1 MPTIISEMNLEDMI
15 LAYLRDKQGYE
26 EGTTNDYVKDYA
38 LDTERVKR
46 FLLSTQKKKVE
57 NTGCFANEF
66 SERKFFTELA
76 RQLSNRGVTDVLR
89 KGFRFISELFDLYYP
104 LPSELNPTAQ
114 ELYQK
119 NIFCITKELAYSK
132 ENDNR
137 IDLMVSLNGLP
148 LITMELKNHYTGQTV
163 ENAVK
168 QYQDDR
174 DPKDPLLAPKRCA
187 VHFAVDDDDIK
198 MCTWLCG
205 KGSWFLSFNKG
216 LNGGAGNPV
225 NPNGVRTAYLWEEIL
240 SKESLSDII
249 ENYAQVVKRL
259 DPKTNTEKVSVVWPR
274 YHQLDC
280 VRKLLA
286 ETKAKGVGQKF
297 LIQHSAGSGKSNSI
311 TWLAYQLVGL
321 LDGTQALLDSVIV
334 VTDRINLDTQIRNN
348 IVAFKRLQNLVA
360 WADSAESLRD
370 HLASGKKIIITIVHK
385 FPFILDAIG
394 TELQHK
400 RFGIIIDEAHSSQN
414 GSLSAKMNIALGG
427 HAGDDEMDMEER
439 LAEIIEGRK
448 MVKNANYYAFTATPK
463 NKTLQMFG
471 TPYPKPDGE
480 IEHRP
485 FHEYTTPLP
494 KTIAVFGTPTDKG
507 KKCFHTYSMRQA
519 IEEGFIMDVL
529 AHYTTYNSYYKIIK
543 AIEEDPEFD
552 KKQAAKKLRAFVE
565 SQPETIKQKASIIV
579 EHFHTQV
586 IDKGKVG
593 GQARAMVVTS
603 SIMRAIEF
611 YYEIMRLL
619 EERKSPY
626 KAIVAFSGSKEYG
639 GKSVTEADINGFP
652 SKDIEENMEHDPYRI
667 LVVAD
672 KFQTGYDQPL
682 LHTMYVDKVLTDVK
696 AVQTLSRLNRCH
708 PKKRDTFVLDFCNE
722 AENIQQSFQRFYKTT
737 ILSKETDPNKLN
749 DLITEIE
756 EANIYSEDDVR
767 ELNEK
772 YWGWAARE
780 TLDPIINKAVDKFKA
795 LDDNAKIRCK
805 SSMKSFCRTYPF
817 IAAVMPYKSVEWE
830 MLNTYYALLVSKLPK
845 LKTEDF
851 TEGLIEAIDFDQYRL
866 IKNEEK
872 KIELENKNTEIEP
885 IPVGG
890 PKAPQE
896 PEMAKLSDI
905 LDNFNSINWQNIEL
919 AKKQLDELP
928 ERLVS
933 DKSFV
938 NAAKNSNKETAM
950 QQCAASLMMIVA
962 QMLSENTEFCRNYL
976 DNPDF
981 MNFINQRVFES
992 VYKDLTAKLHR
1003 VEDDKDVRN
1012 YIFDRLQM
1020 DSSLSD
1026 MQIASEVVAK
1036 FGEKY
1041 GGMTANNWRHIIE
1054 DYTSMI
1060 RFANQRPAKE
1070 ISLKLKEA
1078 ASPEKE
1084 EE

>member
-1 MPTIISEMNLEDMI
+1 MPTNVSEKQLETI
-15 LAYLRDKQGYE
+15 LVSYLRDVQKYE
-26 EGTTNDYVKDYA
+26 EGVTDDYNKDYA
-38 LDTERVKR
+38 LDTARVKR
-46 FLLSTQKKKVE
+46 FLISTQKRKVE
-57 NTGCFANEF
+57 NTACFANEITERRFF
-66 SERKFFTELA
+66 SELA
-76 RQLSNRGVTDVLR
+76 KQLANRGVTDVLR
-89 KGFRFISELFDLYYP
+89 KGFRFISELFDMYYP

-114 ELYQK
+114 ELYK
-119 NIFCITKELAYSK
+119 ENIFCVTRQLFYSK
-132 ENDNR
+132 ENQNS
-137 IDLMVSLNGLP
+137 IDVMISLNGLP
-148 LITMELKNHYTGQTV
+148 LMTLELKNHYTGQTV

-168 QYQDDR
+168 QYQTER
-174 DPKDPLLAPKRCA
+174 NPNDPLLAPKRCA
-187 VHFAVDDDDIK
+187 VHMAVDDDDIK
-198 MCTWLCG
+198 MCTWLSG
-205 KGSWFLSFNKG
+205 KGSWFLPFNKG
-216 LNGGAGNPV
+216 VNGGAGNPI

-240 SKESLSDII
+240 AKQSLSDII
-249 ENYAQVVKRL
+249 ENYAQVVKRI

-286 ETKAKGVGQKF
+286 ETKAKGVGQRF

-334 VTDRINLDTQIRNN
+334 VTDRVNLDTQIRNN

-360 WADSAESLRD
+360 WADSAEALRN
-370 HLASGKKIIITIVHK
+370 HLESGKKIIITIVHK
-385 FPFILDAIG
+385 FPHILDTIG
-394 TELQHK
+394 NELKNK

-414 GSLSAKMNIALGG
+414 GSLSAKMNIAISGN
-427 HAGDDEMDMEER
+427 AGDDEEDMEDR

-471 TPYPKPDGE
+471 TAYPKPDGE

-485 FHEYTTPLP
+485 FHEYTM
-494 KTIAVFGTPTDKG
+494 K
-507 KKCFHTYSMRQA
+507 QA

-529 AHYTTYNSYYKIIK
+529 AHYTTYNSFYKVVK
-543 AIEEDPEFD
+543 AIEENPEFD
-552 KKQAAKKLRAFVE
+552 KKQASKKLRAFVE
-565 SQPETIKQKASIIV
+565 SQPETIQQKASIIV

-593 GQARAMVVTS
+593 GKARAMVVTS
-603 SIMRAIEF
+603 SIVRAIEF
-611 YYEIMRLL
+611 YYEIKRLL

-639 GKSVTEADINGFP
+639 GKTLTESDINEFP

-708 PKKRDTFVLDFCNE
+708 PKKRDTFVLDFCND
-722 AENIQQSFQRFYKTT
+722 ASMIQESFQRFYKTT

-756 EANIYSEDDVR
+756 DANIYTEEEVR

-772 YWGWAARE
+772 YWGGASRE
-780 TLDPIINKAVDKFKA
+780 AIDPIVNMAVDRFNN

-817 IAAVMPYKSVEWE
+817 IAAVMPFKSVEWE
-830 MLNTYYALLVSKLPK
+830 MLNTYYALLVTKLPK

-851 TEGLIEAIDFDQYRL
+851 TVGLIDSIDFDQYRL
-866 IKNEEK
+866 IKNEEQ
-872 KIELENKNTEIEP
+872 KIELENKDTEIAP

-890 PKAPQE
+890 PKAPQQ
-896 PEMAKLSDI
+896 PDMAKLSDI
-905 LDNFNSINWQNIEL
+905 LDEFNNINWKNIEL

-928 ERLVS
+928 ARLAT
-933 DKSFV
+933 DETFV
-938 NAAKNSNKETAM
+938 NAAKNSNRETAM
-950 QQCAASLMMIVA
+950 QQCATSLMMIVA

-981 MNFINQRVFES
+981 MNFINQRVFDHVYQS
-992 VYKDLTAKLHR
+992 VSKGEQPIVIHNHFEGEIDQLTI
-1003 VEDDKDVRN
+1003 N
-1012 YIFDRLQM
+1012 
-1020 DSSLSD
+1020 
-1026 MQIASEVVAK
+1026 
-1036 FGEKY
+1036 GE
-1041 GGMTANNWRHIIE
+1041 
-1054 DYTSMI
+1054 
-1060 RFANQRPAKE
+1060 
-1070 ISLKLKEA
+1070 
-1078 ASPEKE
+1078 
-1084 EE
+1084 